1 MKHFI
6 TIALFIILVAGCSRT
21 TKISGTVKFSDGTP
35 INFGNVVFGS
45 ETHSYYGT
53 IKSDGTYITGG
64 VKEAEG
70 IPDGTYKIYLTATEE
85 VENTYAPDGRKEL
98 IDYKVTQR
106 VAAKH
111 RSYETTDL
119 SFEVKPGCPKT
130 YDIVVEK
137 P

>member
-1 MKHFI
+1 
-6 TIALFIILVAGCSRT
+6 
-21 TKISGTVKFSDGTP
+21 SGTVKFSDGTP
-35 INFGNVVFGS
+35 VNFGNVVFCN

-64 VKEAEG
+64 VKEVEG
-70 IPDGTYKIYLTATEE
+70 IPDGTYKIYLAATEE
-85 VENTYAPDGRKEL
+85 VENIYGTPRGIEEL

-106 VAAKH
+106 VAAKY